1 MHNKK
6 KHNIQRLN
14 ICMSC
19 ECVQLSLQDKKA
31 LRKLPL
37 VLVNNEV
44 FKGPNALITTSK
56 LPLQRIPIYG
66 LITK

>member
-1 MHNKK
+1 
-6 KHNIQRLN
+6 
-14 ICMSC
+14 MSC

-31 LRKLPL
+31 LRILPL

>member
-1 MHNKK
+1 
-6 KHNIQRLN
+6 
-14 ICMSC
+14 MSC

-31 LRKLPL
+31 LRILPL

-44 FKGPNALITTSK
+44 FKGPNALTTTFK
-56 LPLQRIPIYG
+56 LPLQSIPIYD

>member
-31 LRKLPL
+31 LRILPW

-44 FKGPNALITTSK
+44 FKGPNAITTTSNYPYK
-56 LPLQRIPIYG
+56 ESPHMV
-66 LITK
+66 